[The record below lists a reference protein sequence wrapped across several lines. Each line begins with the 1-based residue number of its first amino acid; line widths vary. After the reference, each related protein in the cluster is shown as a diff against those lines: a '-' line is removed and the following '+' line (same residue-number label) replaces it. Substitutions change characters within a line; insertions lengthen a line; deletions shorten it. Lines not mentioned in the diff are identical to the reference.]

1 MTLNKKEKVT
11 IIIATHDGK
20 IAEKAKRKIVL
31 EDGGVV
37 SDIRREKL

>member
-11 IIIATHDGK
+11 IIIATHDNK

-31 EDGGVV
+31 KDGEVVEDEL
-37 SDIRREKL
+37 S